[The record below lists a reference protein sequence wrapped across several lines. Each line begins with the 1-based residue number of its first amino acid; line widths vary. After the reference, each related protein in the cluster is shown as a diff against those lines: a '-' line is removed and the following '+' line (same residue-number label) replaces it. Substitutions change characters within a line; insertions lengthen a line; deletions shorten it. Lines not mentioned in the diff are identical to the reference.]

1 MLRLFQFLLVL
12 VFVRILWGA
21 IRMMLTR
28 PQAASSG
35 GSSRSGAVFQGEVV
49 RCDRCGLHVP
59 ADRILH
65 GENGSYCSGPCE
77 PGKG

>member
-1 MLRLFQFLLVL
+1 MLRFLQILLVL

-28 PQAASSG
+28 PQTASSG
-35 GSSRSGAVFQGEVV
+35 GSPRPGAAFEEMV

-65 GENGSYCSGPCE
+65 GERGSYCPGPCE
-77 PGKG
+77 PGEG